1 MKALDEALSQKQ
13 QEKKGTKAPRKPTSK
28 PAEKTN
34 KGKQKAT
41 VEDEMDTDNEEEEFD
56 IDAAME
62 AELKEALLQR
72 GDDSEGEELPDYNM
86 IKNFLESFKSQAGL
100 SGPVSN
106 LAGRLAPDL
115 KFSRDDG
122 F

>member
-41 VEDEMDTDNEEEEFD
+41 VEDEMDTDNEEFD

-62 AELKEALLQR
+62 AELKEALLQG

-115 KFSRDDG
+115 KFPRDDG